1 MHREPD
7 IYGRVWMHC
16 ESGLAL
22 TKASMTR
29 FIMHVLENRIE
40 IGQIYAFN
48 PKFKGSLV
56 LATLLLRPDQF
67 EEFEKAT
74 GGKLR
79 EPPVIH
85 LNSGGEIE

>member
-1 MHREPD
+1 MREPD
-7 IYGRVWMHC
+7 LHGRVWMHC
-16 ESGLAL
+16 ESGLSL

-48 PKFKGSLV
+48 PKYKGSLV

-67 EEFEKAT
+67 EKFEKAT

-79 EPPVIH
+79 KPPVIH
-85 LNSGGEIE
+85 LNSGGEFE

>member
-1 MHREPD
+1 MHKEPD

-48 PKFKGSLV
+48 PKYKGSLV

-67 EEFEKAT
+67 EEFEKAA

-85 LNSGGEIE
+85 LNSGREIE